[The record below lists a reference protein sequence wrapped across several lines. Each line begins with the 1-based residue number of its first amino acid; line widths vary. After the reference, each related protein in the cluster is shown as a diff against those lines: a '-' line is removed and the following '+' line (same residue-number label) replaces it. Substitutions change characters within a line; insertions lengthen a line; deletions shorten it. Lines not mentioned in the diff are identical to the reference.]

1 MVTQPRIVF
10 LNSRNHLTDTT
21 GHDCRYRTA
30 DGQPLLP
37 GYWYRVSWPDDVQ
50 EPRFDGHAHYS
61 GPYDSEEAA
70 TNAFDENVSS
80 VSRVVPI
87 WPMGDA
93 DSSQPAE
100 VAFFPDWHC
109 GR

>member
-10 LNSRNHLTDTT
+10 LNSRNHLTDAT

-37 GYWYRVSWPDDVQ
+37 GYWYRVSWPDDVE
-50 EPRFDGHAHYS
+50 EPLFDAKAHYA
-61 GPYDSEEAA
+61 GPYDSEDEAK
-70 TNAFDENVSS
+70 NALARIPNPVRPASIRPLGDGQ
-80 VSRVVPI
+80 VP
-87 WPMGDA
+87 PLAGT
-93 DSSQPAE
+93 PY
-100 VAFFPDWHC
+100 FPDWHC